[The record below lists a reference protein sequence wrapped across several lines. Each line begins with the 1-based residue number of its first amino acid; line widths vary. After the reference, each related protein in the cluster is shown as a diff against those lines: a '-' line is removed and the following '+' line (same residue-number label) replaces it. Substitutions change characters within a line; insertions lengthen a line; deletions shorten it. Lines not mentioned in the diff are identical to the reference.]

1 MAGELFVNREAELQL
16 IEEALQTLRDRQRLL
31 RTPMVELCGV
41 RGIGKTALLR
51 QVQQRCQETDVPCI
65 WTEAGREEGLL
76 ASQIVEQVQRY
87 QIQPGG
93 GEENGL
99 ESPSLRRSVE
109 ALRLL
114 AQRGR
119 AVLLVDAVD
128 AGSERQV
135 RWLEA
140 LLRELLKEYTLFV
153 VLAASRLVTFE
164 RERSV
169 ARKMTVLELGPLDRP
184 SCEVYLQKVG
194 LPLGAEARELVF
206 SWSRGYP
213 LAMEVLTEA
222 IRGGLDPLQPAD
234 RLQLLQ
240 LLTERVIRQEIL
252 RKLLPD
258 ERPSY
263 ESLLRLLSVPR
274 RFNLL
279 LLQELIEEFDPQ
291 WTRESPLDYFFLPR
305 ELSDKTEVVRWHLD
319 RAGYAVEEP
328 VRWLFLLILRSEQP
342 EQFVALHRWLAA
354 FNLRL
359 AGRVSGSDRI
369 RYLREWLYH
378 SAFSLEPVAL
388 EAAIQEL
395 LAALLMENAEARLQF
410 VEEVR
415 QDQELREALGEQAQ
429 RLLLGLQAL
438 EH

>member
-16 IEEALQTLRDRQRLL
+16 IDEALQTLRDRQRLL
-31 RTPMVELCGV
+31 RTPVVELCGV

-51 QVQQRCQETDVPCI
+51 QVQQRCLETDVPCI
-65 WTEAGREEGLL
+65 WTEAGREESLL
-76 ASQIVEQVQRY
+76 ASQIAEQVRRY
-87 QIQPGG
+87 QIQPGRA
-93 GEENGL
+93 EENGL
-99 ESPSLRRSVE
+99 GGPDLQRSVE

-128 AGSERQV
+128 AGNEHLL

-164 RERSV
+164 HERSV

-184 SCEVYLQKVG
+184 SCEAYFQKMG
-194 LPLGAEARELVF
+194 LPLGSEARELVF
-206 SWSRGYP
+206 SWTRGYP
-213 LAMEVLTEA
+213 LAMEVLTGA
-222 IRGGLDPLQPAD
+222 IRGGLDPFQQAD

-240 LLTERVIRQEIL
+240 LLAERVIRQEIL
-252 RKLLPD
+252 RKLLPQ
-258 ERPSY
+258 ERPAY

-279 LLQELIEEFDPQ
+279 LLQELIEKFEPR

-305 ELSDKTEVVRWHLD
+305 ELSDKTEVVRWHLE
-319 RAGYAVEEP
+319 RSGYAVVEP
-328 VRWLFLLILRSEQP
+328 VRQLFLLILRSEQP
-342 EQFVALHRWLAA
+342 ELFVALHRWLAT
-354 FNLRL
+354 FNQRL

-378 SAFSLEPVAL
+378 SAFSLEPATL
-388 EAAIQEL
+388 AQDIQEL
-395 LAALLMENAEARLQF
+395 LAALPWEAAEARVQF

-415 QDQELREALGEQAQ
+415 QDQELQEALGEQAE
-429 RLLLGLQAL
+429 RLLTGLQAL